1 MPVDLIIFI
10 AAIIVSWLIF
20 TLLVKVVKASISTAI
35 LVAAIVLILQLFFGI
50 GPQDL
55 WQQVTQLPQT
65 LWQLVTG
72 N

>member
-55 WQQVTQLPQT
+55 WQQVAQLPQT

-72 N
+72 K

>member
-55 WQQVTQLPQT
+55 WQQVTQIPQT

-72 N
+72 K

>member
-35 LVAAIVLILQLFFGI
+35 LVAAIVLVLQLFFGI

>member
-35 LVAAIVLILQLFFGI
+35 LVAVIVLVLQLFFGI

-65 LWQLVTG
+65 LWRLVTG
-72 N
+72 K

>member
-65 LWQLVTG
+65 LG
-72 N
+72 S

>member
-35 LVAAIVLILQLFFGI
+35 LVAVIVLILQLFFGI

>member
-72 N
+72 K

>member
-35 LVAAIVLILQLFFGI
+35 LVAVIVLILQLFFGI

-72 N
+72 K

>member
-65 LWQLVTG
+65 LWQLVTSK
-72 N
+72 